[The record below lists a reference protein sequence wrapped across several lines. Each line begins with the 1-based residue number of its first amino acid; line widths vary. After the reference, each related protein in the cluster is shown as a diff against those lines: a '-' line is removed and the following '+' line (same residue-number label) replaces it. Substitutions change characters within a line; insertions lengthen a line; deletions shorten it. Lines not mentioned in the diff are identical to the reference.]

1 MKYLFAV
8 VCLCVAL
15 VARAQSYDGQTRLLS
30 LPSLLV
36 SGTTYTNIVLRLN
49 AVELVSNGT
58 PPVASAN
65 YDLLSRVL
73 ALPKV
78 AISGVEYLHVQ
89 VRLIDVEVVS
99 AGASPSRIYVNLVA
113 HNEDTATGNNPDCL
127 AFFSAATSLYDANS
141 AALEAIVR
149 TVHEKKATFNFQS
162 DVEYLNLVLARE
174 TPGNNVLRRLAN
186 SYAGTL
192 EIDAH
197 AHEGVQKNYA
207 DVANLVERVA
217 GVRNG
222 IVGGFTAVTCRPD
235 AASPD
240 WEKFRRPLAPTSG
253 FGSAFNA
260 TVLTLGASAGH
271 VCDPDAAGI
280 WRPTSI
286 SNFFTDDPNQSLITI
301 GTGYA
306 AKGLTE
312 AASAIGRLVDDL
324 KAGRLEQNRMYTA
337 SVTLPHCNMHL
348 TGSGATATDVATFI
362 DAVNALDDS
371 SDFIR
376 WATFTQMTDIW
387 KSSYGKNPSTW
398 RGP

>member
-1 MKYLFAV
+1 MKSLLAWLLAFSTT
-8 VCLCVAL
+8 VAW
-15 VARAQSYDGQTRLLS
+15 AQSYDAQSRLLT
-30 LPSLLV
+30 LPNV
-36 SGTTYTNIVLRLN
+36 SVAGTSYSSVVLRLN
-49 AVELVSNGT
+49 SVELVSVGN
-58 PPVASAN
+58 PMASSAN
-65 YDLLSRVL
+65 YDPATRIL
-73 ALPKV
+73 ALPTV
-78 AISGVEYLHVQ
+78 TISGTAYLHVYIK
-89 VRLIDVEVVS
+89 LNDMEVVS
-99 AGASPSRIYVNLVA
+99 VGATPSRIYVNLVA

-127 AFFSAATSLYDANS
+127 AFFSSANSLYDANS
-141 AALEAIVR
+141 TALQAVVQ

-174 TPGNNVLRRLAN
+174 TASNNVLRRLAT

-197 AHEGVQKNYA
+197 AHEVAQKNYA

-235 AASPD
+235 AAAPV
-240 WEKFRRPLAPTSG
+240 WEKFRSPLAPTSG
-253 FGSAFNA
+253 LGSAFNA

-280 WRPTSI
+280 WRPASI
-286 SNFFTDDPNQSLITI
+286 SNFFADDPTQSLITI

-312 AASAIGRLVDDL
+312 AASAVAKLVDDL
-324 KAGRLEQNRMYTA
+324 KSGRLEQNRMYTA
-337 SVTLPHCNMHL
+337 SVTLAHCNMHL
-348 TGSGATATDVATFI
+348 PGSGATATDVATFI
-362 DAVNALDDS
+362 DAVNALDDT

-376 WATFTQMTDIW
+376 WATFSQMADIW
-387 KSSYGKNPSTW
+387 KTSYAKNPSTW